1 MSMPAAEPET
11 QIEIKFA
18 SPVMSPGRT
27 LRWSRFVDPTS
38 RRSLI
43 VPIDHGLT
51 IGPVNGLKNV
61 REVAHW
67 IGHPAINGVI
77 AHKGMAARLAQ
88 AGLLKGHGLMI
99 HLNGSTSIG
108 ETPDTKYLLT
118 GVERAVRLGAD
129 AVSLQVNF
137 RHDNHAHNLQLI
149 GRVVDEADRF
159 GLPVLAMIYP
169 SGPAPDSLAE
179 AIRLHRHY
187 LRVGFELGVDAIKT
201 APPEN
206 LEDVPDLLDGIGED
220 VAVLFSGGSLASD
233 ECLLGLAK
241 TVANSTASGLCV
253 GRNVFQRPDPS
264 DILNQLRD
272 LLDS

>member
-1 MSMPAAEPET
+1 MQGKAAQP
-11 QIEIKFA
+11 QPEIKFA

-51 IGPVNGLKNV
+51 IGPVPGLKNV
-61 REVAHW
+61 REVAQW

-77 AHKGMAARLAQ
+77 AHKGMVARLAQ
-88 AGLLKGHGLMI
+88 AGLLKGLGVMI

-118 GVERAVRLGAD
+118 AVERAVRLGAD
-129 AVSLQVNF
+129 GVSLQVNF
-137 RHDNHAHNLQLI
+137 RPDNHAHNLQLI
-149 GRVVDEADRF
+149 GRVVDEADRY
-159 GLPVLAMIYP
+159 GLPLLAMIYP
-169 SGPAPDSLAE
+169 SGPAASSPAE

-201 APPEN
+201 APPAN
-206 LEDVPDLLDGIGED
+206 LEDVPELLDGIGED

-233 ECLLGLAK
+233 DNLLHLAK
-241 TVANSTASGLCV
+241 TVANSTAAGLCV
-253 GRNVFQRPDPS
+253 GRNVFQRPDPAE
-264 DILNQLRD
+264 ILAQVRQ